1 MDWQFLIKLINIA
14 SGIGMIS
21 MFAIA
26 LVFKRKHSSRRRI
39 RASFLIGVV
48 PFYVLFLGTT
58 FLQMGFQVP
67 KIPRPF
73 FKGIQTLL
81 LGLLVI
87 LIAVQIFQI
96 SKPLSEESK
105 RQEKQNNR
113 IQSVGFATILLG
125 MLLSMSS
132 LW

>member
-1 MDWQFLIKLINIA
+1 MTWQFLIKLVNIA

-21 MFAIA
+21 LFAIA
-26 LVFKRKHSSRRRI
+26 LVLKRRNSSRRRI
-39 RASFLIGVV
+39 RASFLLGVV
-48 PFYVLFLGTT
+48 PFYILFLVTA
-58 FLQMGFQVP
+58 FLQMGFQIP

-73 FKGIQTLL
+73 FRGIQTIL

-87 LIAVQIFQI
+87 LIAVQMFQI
-96 SKPLSEESK
+96 SKPLSEEPK
-105 RQEKQNNR
+105 IQEKQNNR

-125 MLLSMSS
+125 MFLSMSS